1 MPRRIYNREWRQE
14 NQATAYPFTWSSSL
28 KSQDGRVLLEGTFL
42 DAVISPVGGQAGLC
56 ITNVAVTNETITL
69 TIGDRADRKRCSG
82 AFSLTNPPDSVELFD
97 VYGRPAGLLV
107 SEALRL
113 VSLQSWGL
121 GEHAIAPGNAEF
133 VASVCCPT
141 PEVGLR
147 GFLLPDGTVVSG
159 EVWLVG
165 DAGVVLRVEED
176 TGPVPCQPEVD
187 GVVIRVDVVGDPL
200 FRRRL
205 CAGAVDFRVPR
216 FIQTVRIL
224 HSEGSFELTPD
235 DMGEISLTPFN
246 SLVTDTALRIRPK
259 QGGMIIEMAGSPV

>member
-1 MPRRIYNREWRQE
+1 MPRRIYNQEWRQE
-14 NQATAYPFTWSSSL
+14 NQATAYPFTWNSSL
-28 KSQDGRVLLEGTFL
+28 KSQDSRVLLEGTLL
-42 DAVISPVGGQAGLC
+42 DAVISPVGGQAGLG
-56 ITNVAVTNETITL
+56 ITQVLVTNETITI
-69 TIGDRADRKRCSG
+69 TIGDKADRQRCSG
-82 AFSLTNPPDSVELFD
+82 TFSLTNPPDSVELFD
-97 VYGRPAGLLV
+97 VYNRPAGLLV

-121 GEHAIAPGNAEF
+121 GAHNINPGNAEF

-165 DAGVVLRVEED
+165 DAGVVLRVESD
-176 TGPVPCQPEVD
+176 TGPVPCQPETD

-200 FRRRL
+200 FRRRI

-216 FIQTVRIL
+216 FIETVRVL
-224 HSEGSFELTPD
+224 HNEGSFELIPD
-235 DMGEISLTPFN
+235 DRGEINFSPFN
-246 SLVTDTALRIRPK
+246 SLAADTALRIKPK
-259 QGGMIIEMAGSPV
+259 PGGMIIEMAGSPV